1 MRSAK
6 ARLRDL
12 TAHENIEGVT
22 APHTVTVTSGPS
34 TSSEAVS
41 SLALMEGFIETN
53 SLNTYY
59 IYVYTYLNDRV
70 LLSCNTFL

>member
-12 TAHENIEGVT
+12 TAHENIEGAT
-22 APHTVTVTSGPS
+22 APHTVTSGPS

-41 SLALMEGFIETN
+41 SLALMEDFIETN